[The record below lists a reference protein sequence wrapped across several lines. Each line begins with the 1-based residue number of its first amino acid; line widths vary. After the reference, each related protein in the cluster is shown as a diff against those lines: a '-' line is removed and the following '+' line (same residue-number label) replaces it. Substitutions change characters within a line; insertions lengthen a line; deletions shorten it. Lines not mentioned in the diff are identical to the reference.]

1 MSDNKHP
8 TVLQLGDASSIAT
21 LKLLNRL
28 AELGWRVHL
37 ISHKPQATNITLNTR
52 VTVHRLPVNP
62 TYPLTYVAFLAAA
75 PMIMSI
81 KPGVIHAH
89 YLTSFGIMAA
99 VHRRFLRF
107 KPMVLTA
114 CGPDV
119 IVDARGGMTRWSAE
133 HALKMFESITGGSE
147 EVIEAL
153 QKLKTP
159 MERLERIDWA
169 TGNPDQI
176 AIAAD
181 RLDALYTKLISG
193 G

>member
-8 TVLQLGDASSIAT
+8 TVLHLGDASSIAT

-37 ISHKPQATNITLNTR
+37 ISHKPRATNITLNTR
-52 VTVHRLPVNP
+52 LTVHRLPVKP
-62 TYPLTYVAFLAAA
+62 VYPLTYIAYLAAA

-81 KPGVIHAH
+81 KPSIIHAH

-107 KPMVLTA
+107 KLMVLTA

-119 IVDARGGMTRWSAE
+119 IVDARGGMIRWSAK
-133 HALKMFESITGGSE
+133 HALKMFEIITGDNE

-153 QKLKTP
+153 QKLEAP
-159 MERLERIDWA
+159 MERIERIDWA

-176 AIAAD
+176 ATAAD
-181 RLDALYTKLISG
+181 RLDALYNKLISG
-193 G
+193 D